1 MLNKLFRKI
10 NLENLSSVP
19 SWLLP
24 WQYKYCTHPGLQCTG
39 ASCVTLDKGVQ
50 MRNWDSL
57 LSLWLVT
64 VSRESM
70 TMPYLALW
78 AIYTAHAALVNSHR
92 QAKEKIHEPLNTLH
106 WKAAHRYIIH
116 DKVGDFRVV
125 NVIYLC
131 IRLLSSL
138 SHPPLSLMYIRLK
151 KPFQCITL

>member
-57 LSLWLVT
+57 LSL
-64 VSRESM
+64 
-70 TMPYLALW
+70 
-78 AIYTAHAALVNSHR
+78 
-92 QAKEKIHEPLNTLH
+92 
-106 WKAAHRYIIH
+106 
-116 DKVGDFRVV
+116 
-125 NVIYLC
+125 
-131 IRLLSSL
+131 
-138 SHPPLSLMYIRLK
+138 
-151 KPFQCITL
+151 